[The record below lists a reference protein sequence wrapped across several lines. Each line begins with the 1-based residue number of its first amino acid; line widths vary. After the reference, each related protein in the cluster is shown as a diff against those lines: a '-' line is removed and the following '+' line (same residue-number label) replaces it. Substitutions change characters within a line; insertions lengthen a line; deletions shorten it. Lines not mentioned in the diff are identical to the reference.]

1 MSDKYRT
8 RNIQTK
14 DKIIQS
20 KTSAYNIGGQVPA
33 GKTRYVTFL
42 YLSPGY
48 AGVGLSAAKV
58 YLASVGVSDPSRASL
73 VATTYRKDV
82 LQVHVSGYSYTTKK
96 GPVMRGGGPL
106 LYYPDKID
114 PDAPLFTIAGGKW
127 LGAFLSHCS
136 AADIMVQWFD
146 E

>member
-1 MSDKYRT
+1 MSYRT
-8 RNIQTK
+8 KNLQTK

-20 KTSAYNIGGQVPA
+20 KTSGYNIGGQVPS
-33 GKTRYVTFL
+33 GMTRYVTFL

-48 AGVGLSAAKV
+48 EGVGFSAAKV
-58 YLASVGVSDPSRASL
+58 YLASVGVSNPTRASI

-82 LQVHVSGYSYTTKK
+82 LQVHMSGYSYTTKK
-96 GPVMRGGGPL
+96 GPIMRGGGPL
-106 LYYPDKID
+106 LYFPDEINPAK
-114 PDAPLFTIAGGKW
+114 PLFTIAGGKW
-127 LGAFLSHCS
+127 LGVFLSHCS